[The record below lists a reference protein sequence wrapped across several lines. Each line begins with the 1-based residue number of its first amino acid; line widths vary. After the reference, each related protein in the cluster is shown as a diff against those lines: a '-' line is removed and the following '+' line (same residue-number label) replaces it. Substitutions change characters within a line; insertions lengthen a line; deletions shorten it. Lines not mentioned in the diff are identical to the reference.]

1 MKETGDGR
9 APEQIPDGERDYY
22 LERRYP
28 SFGNLVPRDVAS
40 RAAKQACDEGR
51 GVGASGRAVFL
62 DFADA
67 IKRRIVKKAYDKYKT
82 QKTGKKN
89 GVIDFWE
96 DPELGD
102 PAFYNACLRKMIGE
116 LDDYGKLVK
125 PGMTYDEVE
134 MLYER
139 AVPKWMEIEYVIA
152 DLRSKYLS
160 DQFFTE
166 EAK

>member
-1 MKETGDGR
+1 
-9 APEQIPDGERDYY
+9 
-22 LERRYP
+22 
-28 SFGNLVPRDVAS
+28 
-40 RAAKQACDEGR
+40 
-51 GVGASGRAVFL
+51 
-62 DFADA
+62 
-67 IKRRIVKKAYDKYKT
+67 
-82 QKTGKKN
+82 
-89 GVIDFWE
+89 
-96 DPELGD
+96 
-102 PAFYNACLRKMIGE
+102 MIGE